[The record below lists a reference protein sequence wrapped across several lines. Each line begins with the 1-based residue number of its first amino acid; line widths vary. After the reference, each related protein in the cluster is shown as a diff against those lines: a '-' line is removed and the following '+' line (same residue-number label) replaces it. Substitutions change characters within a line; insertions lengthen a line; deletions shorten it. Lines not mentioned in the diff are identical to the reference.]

1 LQADSPQ
8 LHIERACVY
17 LFVEGFAMS
26 IDTTVVV
33 ATFGFRHE
41 AEFAKATLDSA
52 GIASVLSIDDA
63 GGAEAGL
70 SFANPA
76 RIIVRSE
83 DHDTARDVLRQFG
96 FTL

>member
-1 LQADSPQ
+1 
-8 LHIERACVY
+8 
-17 LFVEGFAMS
+17 MS
-26 IDTTVVV
+26 VSTTVVV
-33 ATFGFRHE
+33 ATFGYRHE

-52 GIASVLSIDDA
+52 GIESVLSVDDA

-83 DHDTARDVLRQFG
+83 DQDSARDVLRQFG
-96 FTL
+96 FVV